1 MGKMTWYAGSGKS
14 WDNRGGH
21 YFARLEDGTEVEV
34 TGEVYQQKRKEYLL
48 SKGAEY
54 TSYSGIEAKAQQER
68 NTLSQFLDAFDE
80 DVEQWL
86 EEPQR
91 EGVFIK
97 RPDQKN
103 GC

>member
-1 MGKMTWYAGSGKS
+1 MKWYAGRGAS
-14 WDNRGGH
+14 WINRGGH

-34 TGEVYQQKRKEYLL
+34 IGEIYQQKRKEYLL
-48 SKGAEY
+48 KMGAEY

-86 EEPQR
+86 EEQR
-91 EGVFIK
+91 EGVSIK
-97 RPDQKN
+97 RPAQKN